1 MAMLARSP
9 IQPPHATPSQ
19 PTHQFETADIAAG
32 LKLARAKDHPAIR
45 ALALA
50 SEAGSWKSLLALS
63 AGTMAWGMAA
73 GDRRLAAAGQH
84 MLLSGILASI
94 VKTSLKRTVHRTRP
108 NVLMDEGFYARG
120 WPGTSVGPWQ
130 SFPSGHSA
138 MSAAVACAVVRAYP
152 KMKGPAYGTAAGII
166 AVQVMRGAH
175 FPADVLTG
183 AMIGVAAE
191 AVVNRFARVDAEAD
205 ALE

>member
-1 MAMLARSP
+1 M
-9 IQPPHATPSQ
+9 
-19 PTHQFETADIAAG
+19 
-32 LKLARAKDHPAIR
+32 R

-84 MLLSGILASI
+84 MLLSGILASV

-120 WPGTSVGPWQ
+120 FPGTSVGPWQ
-130 SFPSGHSA
+130 SFPSGHTA
-138 MSAAVACAVVRAYP
+138 LSAAVASAAVRAYP
-152 KMKGPAYGTAAGII
+152 GMEGPAYVAAASVISL
-166 AVQVMRGAH
+166 QVMRGAH

-183 AMIGVAAE
+183 AFIGVAAE
-191 AVVNRFARVDAEAD
+191 TVVNRLARADAEANGSG
-205 ALE
+205 